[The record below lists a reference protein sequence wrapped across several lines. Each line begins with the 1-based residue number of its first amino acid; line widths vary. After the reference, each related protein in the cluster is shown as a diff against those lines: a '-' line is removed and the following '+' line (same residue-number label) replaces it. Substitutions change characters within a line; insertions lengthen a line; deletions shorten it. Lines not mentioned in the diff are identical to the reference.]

1 MNKNEKISVTLQDA
15 ETGKQYTIFVTKDES
30 QRINTDLNFASLKL
44 QEAIAMHYDLDAV
57 ENDYQENMEILDESG
72 HDQSTPACAEF
83 GVFKWPHDAILL
95 LIEEYRSQEDN
106 FKSGKTSQKK
116 IWAAIAEKMK
126 KYGHSVTGP
135 QCLSKRIGLKRTYE
149 DTPVTTLSSS
159 TKRTRSPSE
168 CSNSSL

>member
-30 QRINTDLNFASLKL
+30 QRINTD
-44 QEAIAMHYDLDAV
+44 DLDAV